1 MATIHRDGNLDLF
14 TGKVAVLGYGSQGH
28 AHALNLQD
36 SGVEVVVGLRD
47 GSSSRAPAEEAGLA
61 VASVGDAV
69 ADAQVVAMLLPDQVQ
84 PAVYEQGVAPNL
96 GPGAAVLFAHGFNVH
111 FGRVRVP
118 AEHDVI
124 MVAPKGP
131 GHIVRRLFTE
141 GFGTP
146 AVVAVAQDASGGARD
161 LAFAY
166 GAAIGAARAGMIET
180 TFAEETETD
189 LFGEQAVLCGGVTEL
204 IRAGWETL
212 VEAGYQPEVAYYE
225 CLHELKLIVDL
236 IWEGGL
242 SWMRYSISDT
252 AEFGDLTRGPQ
263 VIDEHV
269 RARMRGLLDDIRSGA
284 FAKEWIEEMD
294 AGEPRLRELREQ
306 AAAQPMEQVGK
317 ELRALMRREGAEV
330 RAG

>member
-1 MATIHRDGNLDLF
+1 
-14 TGKVAVLGYGSQGH
+14 
-28 AHALNLQD
+28 
-36 SGVEVVVGLRD
+36 
-47 GSSSRAPAEEAGLA
+47 
-61 VASVGDAV
+61 
-69 ADAQVVAMLLPDQVQ
+69 
-84 PAVYEQGVAPNL
+84 
-96 GPGAAVLFAHGFNVH
+96 
-111 FGRVRVP
+111 
-118 AEHDVI
+118 
-124 MVAPKGP
+124 
-131 GHIVRRLFTE
+131 
-141 GFGTP
+141 
-146 AVVAVAQDASGGARD
+146 
-161 LAFAY
+161 
-166 GAAIGAARAGMIET
+166 MIET

-242 SWMRYSISDT
+242 SGMRYSISDT
-252 AEFGDLTRGPQ
+252 AEFGDLTRGPR